1 MARIGDFGTVKRV
14 GECTE
19 QSDARVH
26 SAPRPLAHHRLGRSR
41 GQSMVEM
48 ALTLPFLLLLMLG
61 TIDIGRVFIDYIQ
74 IRNGVFEGARY
85 GSTQPSDT
93 TGITNAVLNHGVPSD
108 TIVNVSCSNNGSNI
122 NCNTIPIGGE
132 GTITVVAS
140 RTYVPFTTS
149 FLKKFFGIGVF
160 KLKESATMQVM
171 T

>member
-1 MARIGDFGTVKRV
+1 
-14 GECTE
+14 
-19 QSDARVH
+19 
-26 SAPRPLAHHRLGRSR
+26 
-41 GQSMVEM
+41 MVEM

-108 TIVNVSCSNNGSNI
+108 TVVTVTHSGDW
-122 NCNTIPIGGE
+122 NTIGGD

>member
-1 MARIGDFGTVKRV
+1 MMKRISDFGMVKRLTQ
-14 GECTE
+14 CSE
-19 QSDARVH
+19 QSDADVQRV
-26 SAPRPLAHHRLGRSR
+26 PHHPNLHRVARFR
-41 GQSMVEM
+41 GQSVVEL
-48 ALTLPFLLLLMLG
+48 ALALPLLLLLMLG

-93 TGITNAVLNHGVPSD
+93 TGIKNAVLDHGVPSD
-108 TIVNVSCSNNGSNI
+108 TVVTVALSGNW
-122 NCNTIPIGGE
+122 NTIGGD
-132 GTITVVAS
+132 GTITVEGS
-140 RTYVPFTTS
+140 RTYTPVTTS